1 MCSIWFNN
9 LWNVTKAP
17 QIFLSP
23 FKCSKGTA
31 EPKVSQLGQW
41 NSLVPML
48 YGPQN
53 VEDTGHFIQ
62 KVKLFWFHVPLS
74 CFE

>member
-17 QIFLSP
+17 QRFLSP

-31 EPKVSQLGQW
+31 EPKDSQLGQW
-41 NSLVPML
+41 NLLVPML

-53 VEDTGHFIQ
+53 VEIQ
-62 KVKLFWFHVPLS
+62 VILYKKSNLFGFMCP
-74 CFE
+74 